1 MKEQDLR
8 KFTSICLKYNAYL
21 NKKTLTEGEIKKMNS
36 NKFQKYDF
44 DKNKSIDEQE
54 FIKICMKD

>member
-1 MKEQDLR
+1 
-8 KFTSICLKYNAYL
+8 LKYNAYL